1 MQRYHDFVAG
11 RSANAAKQILAMTG
25 EQVPGTS
32 PSHPMADYTG
42 TFCREGYTPAV
53 VTAENGALY
62 LDFINAK
69 VKMRH
74 FHYDTFVLDDILGEL
89 PAGVPVHFHTA
100 EVGGRIDAL
109 AMPLVPEPGGKL
121 IRFEKQR
128 SDEGC

>member
-1 MQRYHDFVAG
+1 MQEVQDEIPESENYETNRLYQDYLAVDF
-11 RSANAAKQILAMTG
+11 T
-25 EQVPGTS
+25 
-32 PSHPMADYTG
+32 
-42 TFCREGYTPAV
+42 
-53 VTAENGALY
+53 
-62 LDFINAK
+62 
-69 VKMRH
+69 
-74 FHYDTFVLDDILGEL
+74 VLDGAFAFSAGKDSRDVLGEL